1 VYGARE
7 LDRAAADLAFLETA
21 TSGVVGGTISGRVRQ
36 QEVICDREASIYSP
50 LEGIVVRVSN
60 EAVATEAVTG
70 ADGRF
75 TSSVPA
81 GRYRVEPQ
89 LPDGVTLLDACIT
102 RFTRISRMPNT
113 LSNQRP
119 W

>member
-1 VYGARE
+1 
-7 LDRAAADLAFLETA
+7 
-21 TSGVVGGTISGRVRQ
+21 VGGTISGRVRQ
-36 QEVICDREASIYSP
+36 QEVTCDREASIYSP
-50 LEGIVVRVSN
+50 LEGLERIVVRVSN

-75 TSSVPA
+75 TLSVPA

-102 RFTRISRMPNT
+102 RFPRI
-113 LSNQRP
+113 
-119 W
+119 